1 MTDSVSAQAELE
13 KSQEVENQ
21 RLEAQK
27 HAQKMRVPVDNS
39 KAKCVDGGYK
49 EDQEVG
55 AMAIPGGHLGISMAL
70 LRVGYAPNEAFSLVK
85 NFVVDRGGKYD
96 WHSDTHAEPSAHDE
110 HDHEG
115 HEHHH
120 DKPAVGC
127 GHCNAAISQA
137 EQYGVKS
144 EDVSSLL
151 GTIRTEQDGMNM
163 VVLDRE
169 HEEKAILVVTSSEHT
184 VKPWDQED
192 NNQYFIYDVT
202 RHQQFLEEFMA
213 ELVKSGNNQVN
224 GQEIT
229 FDNLWAASQEQ
240 TNATLGL
247 LKSSKG
253 KPMFTVDVSS
263 EIPEVKLAGYAPIIE
278 VK

>member
-1 MTDSVSAQAELE
+1 MTEANAELE
-13 KSQEVENQ
+13 KAQEVENQ

-39 KAKCVDGGYK
+39 KNKCVDGGYQK
-49 EDQEVG
+49 DQEVG
-55 AMAIPGGHLGISMAL
+55 AMAIPGGDLGVSMAL
-70 LRVGYAPNEAFSLVK
+70 LRVGYSPAEAFSLVK
-85 NFVVDRGGKYD
+85 KFVVDRGGKYS
-96 WHSDTHAEPSAHDE
+96 WHSDTHAEPSGHDE
-110 HDHEG
+110 HEDHD
-115 HEHHH
+115 HKHHH

-144 EDVSSLL
+144 KDVSTLL
-151 GTIRTEQDGMNM
+151 STIRNEQEDMNL

-169 HEEKAILVVTSSEHT
+169 HEEKAILVVTSSDFT

-192 NNQYFIYDVT
+192 NNQYFIYDAN
-202 RHQQFLEEFMA
+202 RHQQFLKEFVA
-213 ELVKSGNNQVN
+213 ELAKNGKNQAN
-224 GQEIT
+224 GQEVT
-229 FDNLWAASQEQ
+229 FDSLWAASQEQ

-263 EIPEVKLAGYAPIIE
+263 EVPEVQLAGFAPVIE
-278 VK
+278 AH

>member
-1 MTDSVSAQAELE
+1 MTDSAQAELE

-39 KAKCVDGGYK
+39 KSKCVDGGYQ

-55 AMAIPGGHLGISMAL
+55 AMAIPGGDLGVSMAL
-70 LRVGYAPNEAFSLVK
+70 LRVGYSPAEAFSLVK
-85 NFVVDRGGKYD
+85 NFVVDRGGKYS
-96 WHSDTHAEPSAHDE
+96 WHSDTHAEPSGHDE
-110 HDHEG
+110 HEDHD

-120 DKPAVGC
+120 DKPVVGC

-144 EDVSSLL
+144 EDVSTLL
-151 GTIRTEQDGMNM
+151 STIRNEQDNMNL

-169 HEEKAILVVTSSEHT
+169 HEEKAILVVTSSDFT

-192 NNQYFIYDVT
+192 NNQYFIYDAN
-202 RHQQFLEEFMA
+202 RHQQFLKEFVA
-213 ELVKSGNNQVN
+213 ELAKNGKNQVN
-224 GQEIT
+224 GQEVT
-229 FDNLWAASQEQ
+229 FDSLWAASQEQ

-263 EIPEVKLAGYAPIIE
+263 EIPEVKLAGFAPVIE
-278 VK
+278 AH